1 MEKKPII
8 ADPLDKPKVDPQLAV
23 LKDNFKQAAERQ
35 VAVMRDQVELKHLTG
50 KELSCYV
57 WAHKFALLILTRQA
71 RPSILTILLCVDLVQ
86 FILWRFASA
95 FFEFSL

>member
-50 KELSCYV
+50 K
-57 WAHKFALLILTRQA
+57 
-71 RPSILTILLCVDLVQ
+71 
-86 FILWRFASA
+86 
-95 FFEFSL
+95 